1 MEFLLTPIL
10 FLVVTGDNS
19 RQPRVLPAQSSVA
32 GFSQRCA
39 ALLLA
44 HVLFPDHTQN
54 VLSWL
59 AVPVAA
65 ADGLAIL
72 AAAVPAAAKH
82 TIKKQGH
89 RMKDML
95 RRQQRH
101 RQRAGYDDF
110 VGGSPSGVGW
120 ADAVGAVAAGALH
133 ALRFLSGEHL
143 RTRSDILV

>member
-1 MEFLLTPIL
+1 MDLLLTPIL
-10 FLVVTGDNS
+10 FLVLTGDGNLK
-19 RQPRVLPAQSSVA
+19 PHVLPARSSAA

-44 HVLFPDHTQN
+44 HVLFPDHTQKM
-54 VLSWL
+54 LSWL

-82 TIKKQGH
+82 TVQKQGH
-89 RMKDML
+89 RMKNML

-110 VGGSPSGVGW
+110 VGGSPRGVGW
-120 ADAVGAVAAGALH
+120 ADTVGAVAAGALH
-133 ALRFLSGEHL
+133 ALRFLSGEQL